1 VRQVLYMTCV
11 GTVANG
17 KVVLPPGVALP
28 DGMQVEVTPVI
39 TAQERADFTEG
50 LLRIAGK
57 VNNLPADLAA
67 NHDHYL
73 HCLPSK

>member
-1 VRQVLYMTCV
+1 MTCI
-11 GTVANG
+11 GTVADR
-17 KVVLPPGVALP
+17 KVVLPPDEAFP
-28 DGMQVEVTPVI
+28 DGTQVEVTPVV

-57 VNNLPADLAA
+57 VRNLPADLAA

-73 HCLPSK
+73 HGHPKK

>member
-1 VRQVLYMTCV
+1 MTCV
-11 GTVANG
+11 GTVADG
-17 KVVLPPGVALP
+17 KVVLPPGVVLP

-39 TAQERADFTEG
+39 TARERAEFTEG

-57 VNNLPADLAA
+57 VSNLPADLAA

-73 HCLPSK
+73 HGHPRK